1 MDFKQEQFMRMQQY
15 QFAPKMPF
23 YMSYPMQN
31 IYMTEMDYDRDME
44 RMKELYPEEAKRI
57 QKLVEEEC
65 DQMEYEGSMMFDEY
79 PDRLMLKVICERIY
93 QNAMQPQ
100 IAEQE
105 LQPDQQLPY
114 HLKPAAEQE
123 ALSELNGQ
131 QPDQALSHEQAL
143 SYDQEL
149 SQDQG
154 LSEETEMTHEQEP
167 VRDQVLTA
175 EQVEEQNYRRGPGRP
190 PGPPPPG
197 WGPPPPPGWRPPP
210 PPPGRP
216 PHNPGL
222 GNLIEVLLYNEMY
235 NRRCRHNR
243 CRRWW

>member
-93 QNAMQPQ
+93 QNASFFFP
-100 IAEQE
+100 
-105 LQPDQQLPY
+105 
-114 HLKPAAEQE
+114 
-123 ALSELNGQ
+123 
-131 QPDQALSHEQAL
+131 
-143 SYDQEL
+143 
-149 SQDQG
+149 
-154 LSEETEMTHEQEP
+154 
-167 VRDQVLTA
+167 
-175 EQVEEQNYRRGPGRP
+175 
-190 PGPPPPG
+190 
-197 WGPPPPPGWRPPP
+197 
-210 PPPGRP
+210 
-216 PHNPGL
+216 
-222 GNLIEVLLYNEMY
+222 
-235 NRRCRHNR
+235 RCD
-243 CRRWW
+243 